1 MGSALKIRDDL
12 TPLELRRWARVE
24 SYGRAAARAYG
35 IANALEEMP
44 RADAARLAGMDRQTL
59 RDAVVRYNAKGLEGL
74 HDRPKGYSSRRLT
87 ADEEAALAAV
97 IIAGPEPERD
107 GVCAWTRA
115 DLCRWLEERF
125 AKRILTPPTT
135 PRASPTMTRVLRRM
149 GFSRQ
154 KARPSHPRRDA
165 EAQERFKKG
174 GFATSPDPVRG
185 RL

>member
-74 HDRPKGYSSRRLT
+74 HDRPKGYSPRRLT

-125 AKRILTPPTT
+125 AKTYHLCLPFISSGVHQARVSGSRDRSKRT
-135 PRASPTMTRVLRRM
+135 ASAGDTLVVHRLLPAIPHAP
-149 GFSRQ
+149 GARQ
-154 KARPSHPRRDA
+154 GYP
-165 EAQERFKKG
+165 
-174 GFATSPDPVRG
+174 
-185 RL
+185 